1 MPDLNRVAKRMYNIH
16 PNAMRLVVGEEIDG
30 TFTLDSAEFF
40 QTDFQAEGR
49 LNGDGA
55 VYRFA
60 TTENNDA
67 VVVGRQRPGEDGWT
81 MVGEVES
88 VERADATDE
97 TDETDT
103 TDA

>member
-1 MPDLNRVAKRMYNIH
+1 MPELNRVAKRMYNIH

-30 TFTLDSAEFF
+30 TFTLESAEFF
-40 QTDFQAEGR
+40 QTEFQAEGR
-49 LNGDGA
+49 CVDDDA

-67 VVVGRQRPGEDGWT
+67 VVVGRQRPGEDGWS
-81 MVGEVES
+81 MVGEVET
-88 VERADATDE
+88 VERADAA
-97 TDETDT
+97 DT

>member
-16 PNAMRLVVGEEIDG
+16 PNAMRLVVGEEIAG
-30 TFTLDSAEFF
+30 TFTLESAEFF
-40 QTDFQAEGR
+40 QTDFQAEGG
-49 LNGDGA
+49 LDGDDA

-60 TTENNDA
+60 TTEHNDA

-81 MVGEVES
+81 MIGEVET
-88 VERADATDE
+88 VERVDATDA
-97 TDETDT
+97 

>member
-1 MPDLNRVAKRMYNIH
+1 MPELNRVAKRMYNIH
-16 PNAMRLVVGEEIDG
+16 PNAMHLVVGEEIDG
-30 TFTLDSAEFF
+30 TFTLASAEFF
-40 QTDFQAEGR
+40 QTEFQAEGR
-49 LNGDGA
+49 RAVDDA

-88 VERADATDE
+88 VERADAADAA
-97 TDETDT
+97 DT